1 MIGRE
6 HDMTIVYLVI
16 LALVLALVI
25 WNLLTEKKLVNQ
37 LTALM
42 VIVPLVLRLLMIK

>member
-1 MIGRE
+1 
-6 HDMTIVYLVI
+6 MTIVYLVI

>member
-1 MIGRE
+1 
-6 HDMTIVYLVI
+6 MTIVYLVI
-16 LALVLALVI
+16 LTLVLALVI